1 MKQEYYWY
9 YRTIGTNI
17 GRFRRESGMTQ
28 EELAE
33 AVDLSSDYISHLE
46 ALGTLKAPSLDT
58 LIAIS
63 EALDIPLYRLVMM
76 EGDEEERAKA
86 GR

>member
-17 GRFRRESGMTQ
+17 GRFRREREMTQ
-28 EELAE
+28 EQLAE
-33 AVDLSSDYISHLE
+33 AVNLSSDYISHLE

-58 LIAIS
+58 LIAIAQ
-63 EALDIPLYRLVMM
+63 ALDVPLYRLVMM
-76 EGDEEERAKA
+76 EGEEEEGAKT

>member
-17 GRFRRESGMTQ
+17 GRFRRERGMTQ
-28 EELAE
+28 EKLAE
-33 AVDLSSDYISHLE
+33 AVDLSADYISHLE
-46 ALGTLKAPSLDT
+46 ALGTLKAPSIDT
-58 LIAIS
+58 LIAIAQ
-63 EALDIPLYRLVMM
+63 ALDVPLYRLVMM
-76 EGDEEERAKA
+76 EGEEEAREKT

>member
-9 YRTIGTNI
+9 YRTSGTNI